1 MNRFAEVAEL
11 IDVCWLDI
19 KGTISSC
26 MLSPRTHYA
35 AYLVFKFTPR
45 SYGFEFQPI
54 EVGAGFAD
62 DEAGRQKRSLML
74 APAGGSGN
82 YPKERQDGWS
92 EIELGEFLTKEGE
105 DGESL
110 VNLRSTSI
118 YNSRLP
124 IALLLGSDA
133 LDIVTINK
141 VKSTVE
147 KMSYG
152 KSVIVP
158 VSCYCAGCICLHR
171 ASYTVAEG
179 DTYFTI
185 ANDTFQG
192 LSSCQALLDQNYYTG
207 GQLMVPLRCACP
219 NADEAANGVK
229 SLLTYLVTP
238 SDSVASITKRFGVTM
253 QSIWEAN
260 MMTDTSVLCPFTPIL
275 IPLNCAKNSKSSFC
289 YCPNGYAEGALKNG
303 LNCMPDRKKFP
314 FKLVLLIGASIGV
327 GFLCLSLFNYWLY
340 RYLRKRRDKIVKHKL
355 FEQNG
360 GLLLQQKFAPYRRD
374 GRAAI
379 FSEEDL
385 QRATDNYSESWFLG
399 QGGFGTVYKG
409 MLPDGTIVAVKKSKI
424 IDRDQIKHFINEVIV
439 LSQVNHR
446 NIVKLIGCCLETKL
460 PLLVYE
466 FVPNGTLSQHI
477 HQQDKDC
484 SLSWEDQ
491 YRIACEVARA
501 VAYMHFAASIPIY
514 HRDIKPSNILLDEKY
529 TAKVSDFG
537 TSRPVPFDKTHLT
550 TAVQGTFGY
559 LDPEYFQSSQFTD
572 KSDVYSFGVMLIELL
587 TGKKPTSFSEDDE
600 GRHLVA
606 RFILLM
612 KECRLAEILDP
623 IVANEAK
630 TEEVL
635 AVAMLAMRCLRW
647 NGRKRP
653 TMREVAMELE
663 GLRKSQSFSQTSQSR
678 YVFEDGLPGDANE
691 ESIDSAS
698 VSLEIESISL

>member
-1 MNRFAEVAEL
+1 MYLSSLSNLTPILLLLPMFYHISYCQQPYVDNKL
-11 IDVCWLDI
+11 FDCTS
-19 KGTISSC
+19 TISNQKG
-26 MLSPRTHYA
+26 
-35 AYLVFKFTPR
+35 YLCNGPQTQCQSFVTF
-45 SYGFEFQPI
+45 
-54 EVGAGFAD
+54 
-62 DEAGRQKRSLML
+62 
-74 APAGGSGN
+74 
-82 YPKERQDGWS
+82 
-92 EIELGEFLTKEGE
+92 
-105 DGESL
+105 
-110 VNLRSTSI
+110 RSTSL
-118 YNSRLP
+118 YNSSLT
-124 IALLLGSDA
+124 IASLLGSDA
-133 LDIVTINK
+133 LDIATINNIK
-141 VKSTVE
+141 TTDE
-147 KMSYG
+147 EIPYG
-152 KSVIVP
+152 KLVMVP
-158 VSCYCAGCICLHR
+158 VPCFCTGSLYLHQVT
-171 ASYTVAEG
+171 YTLAKFDG
-179 DTYFTI
+179 YLSI

-192 LSSCQALLDQNYYTG
+192 LSSCEAIAGQNYYSG
-207 GQLMVPLRCACP
+207 EVLEIGAPLIVPIRCACP
-219 NADEAANGVK
+219 STDEIANGVK
-229 SLLTYLVTP
+229 SMLTYVVKR
-238 SDSVASITKRFGVTM
+238 DDNVHSISESFGVTA
-253 QSIWEAN
+253 QSIMEAN
-260 MMTDTSVLCPFTPIL
+260 MMTSNSVMFPFTLIL

-289 YCPNGYAEGALKNG
+289 YCPNGYAEGGQRNG

-314 FKLVLLIGASIGV
+314 FKLVLVIGASIGM
-327 GFLCLSLFNYWLY
+327 GFLCLSLFSYWLY
-340 RYLRKRRDKIVKHKL
+340 RCLRKRRDKIVKQKL

-360 GLLLQQKFAPYRRD
+360 GLLLQQKFAPYGRD

-385 QRATDNYSESWFLG
+385 QRATDNYNESRFLG

-409 MLPDGTIVAVKKSKI
+409 MLPDGTIIAVKKSKI
-424 IDRDQIKHFINEVIV
+424 IERGQIKNFINEVVV

-484 SLSWEDQ
+484 SLSWEDR
-491 YRIACEVARA
+491 YRIACEVAGA
-501 VAYMHFAASIPIY
+501 VAYMHSAASVPIY
-514 HRDIKPSNILLDEKY
+514 HRDIKPSNILLNEKY

-537 TSRPVPFDKTHLT
+537 TSRSVPFDKTHLT

-572 KSDVYSFGVMLIELL
+572 KSDVYSFGVVLIELL

-612 KECRLAEILDP
+612 KQCRLAEILDP
-623 IVANEAK
+623 VVANEAK

-678 YVFEDGLPGDANE
+678 YVFEDGLPGDDANK

-698 VSLEIESISL
+698 MSLEIESISL

>member
-1 MNRFAEVAEL
+1 MDLSSLLILTPILLLLSSFNRISDCQQPYVDNKQLNCSFTER
-11 IDVCWLDI
+11 
-19 KGTISSC
+19 KG
-26 MLSPRTHYA
+26 
-35 AYLVFKFTPR
+35 
-45 SYGFEFQPI
+45 
-54 EVGAGFAD
+54 
-62 DEAGRQKRSLML
+62 
-74 APAGGSGN
+74 
-82 YPKERQDGWS
+82 YPCNDPQTQCQS
-92 EIELGEFLTKEGE
+92 FLTF
-105 DGESL
+105 
-110 VNLRSTSI
+110 RSTFL
-118 YNSRLP
+118 YNSSLA
-124 IALLLGSDA
+124 IALLLHSDA
-133 LDIVTINK
+133 SDVANINNI
-141 VKSTVE
+141 KSTTE
-147 KMSYG
+147 EIPFDNL
-152 KSVIVP
+152 VIVP
-158 VSCYCAGCICLHR
+158 VPCDCTGSIYLHQ
-171 ASYTVAEG
+171 ANYAPLPG
-179 DTYFTI
+179 DNYSSI
-185 ANDTFQG
+185 ANYTFQG
-192 LSSCQALLDQNYYTG
+192 LSSYQALDNQNYYPVTALPVD

-219 NADEAANGVK
+219 SADEAVNGLK

-238 SDSVASITKRFGVTM
+238 SDSVASITKRFGVTV
-253 QSIWEAN
+253 QSVREAN
-260 MMTDTSVLCPFTPIL
+260 MMTDTFVLCPFTTIL
-275 IPLNCAKNSKSSFC
+275 IPLDYLMFS
-289 YCPNGYAEGALKNG
+289 
-303 LNCMPDRKKFP
+303 
-314 FKLVLLIGASIGV
+314 IGAGIGM
-327 GFLCLSLFNYWLY
+327 GFLCLSLFGYWLY
-340 RYLRKRRDKIVKHKL
+340 SYLSKQRDRIVKQKL

-360 GLLLQQKFAPYRRD
+360 GLLLQQKFAPYGRD
-374 GRAAI
+374 GRTTI

-385 QRATDNYSESWFLG
+385 QRATDNYSQSRFLG

-424 IDRDQIKHFINEVIV
+424 INRGQIEHFINEVVV

-484 SLSWEDQ
+484 SLSWEDR
-491 YRIACEVARA
+491 YRIACEVAGA

-572 KSDVYSFGVMLIELL
+572 KSDVYSFGVVLIELL

-623 IVANEAK
+623 VVANEAK

-653 TMREVAMELE
+653 TMREVATELE

-691 ESIDSAS
+691 ESIESTS